1 MDVPRAI
8 QHLSACWCASFRP
21 DLPSPALT
29 WGVCGSVCFIL
40 PIHRWRDQTW
50 SNRTVNYGSMLMGC
64 SAHARHTHV
73 WLHMLVWKIRHID
86 SYAIFGCS
94 IPSELHFCPRSHKDA
109 LYIHLDLLYWNYPG
123 NLLYVLYSSISI
135 IVIPEKVPCFDVVL
149 TKKSMGVVLDCFL
162 SLKTTCLLFTE
173 YRYMHRSCPVKL
185 YMYSTVIKKADT
197 KHNKNTLKK

>member
-109 LYIHLDLLYWNYPG
+109 LYIHLDLFVLELPRKLAICVVQLNFNHCDTGEGTLFRCGTYKEIDG
-123 NLLYVLYSSISI
+123 CSARLLSIS
-135 IVIPEKVPCFDVVL
+135 KDDVFAL
-149 TKKSMGVVLDCFL
+149 
-162 SLKTTCLLFTE
+162 
-173 YRYMHRSCPVKL
+173 HR
-185 YMYSTVIKKADT
+185 I
-197 KHNKNTLKK
+197 